1 MEKSNLIDLV
11 PSIEE
16 KQMGDFLIKIA
27 EEIFGSY
34 ISTKLINWKFN
45 GKPLQPEDNILMK
58 LSGWK
63 KTLFA
68 ISDIAA
74 NQIGTSSSL
83 MNMMEIQWKSESV
96 KSFRGIFWAM
106 IKLNYFLD
114 VELQA
119 RSSEGEVFLIED
131 SNHRGK
137 SCQ

>member
-1 MEKSNLIDLV
+1 MEKSNLVDLV
-11 PSIEE
+11 SSIKE
-16 KQMGDFLIKIA
+16 KQMEILLIKMA

-34 ISTKLINWKFN
+34 ISTKLTNWKFN
-45 GKPLQPEDNILMK
+45 GKLLQPEDHVLMK
-58 LSGWK
+58 LKGWK

-74 NQIGTSSSL
+74 NQIQTNSSL

-96 KSFRGIFWAM
+96 KSFRGIFWAI

-114 VELQA
+114 IELQA
-119 RSSEGEVFLIED
+119 RSSEGEVVLIED
-131 SNHRGK
+131 PNNRRK